1 LALTTLLGYCVQ
13 EGSHTVGT
21 GDHEDEP
28 VRLDGQVALVTGAGR
43 GIGRAIALGLSGAGA
58 SVAVC
63 ARSQDE
69 GARTTAEIAERKG
82 HALAVRADVSDRHDV
97 EHTVAQV
104 QAEMGLVD
112 LLVNNAGRSGGHQAR
127 AASDPDD
134 WWQTMEVNVRG
145 PLYCSRAVLPGML
158 ARGRGRIVNVSSH
171 AGFAAWPMMSDYA
184 VSKLALLRL
193 TENLAAETKGQGVH
207 VFAVVPGVV
216 RTAMT
221 EDALTCGEP
230 SIEQFFQWAFDNGL
244 DPPVGA
250 TAGLVAYLASGAADA
265 LSGRYVSTT
274 KELAGLPG
282 DHADVHQMIAAAED
296 IVEGD
301 LYVVGQ
307 RD

>member
-1 LALTTLLGYCVQ
+1 LSLTTLPGYCVQ
-13 EGSHTVGT
+13 EGSDTVGT
-21 GDHEDEP
+21 GDHDNEP
-28 VRLDGQVALVTGAGR
+28 VRLDGQVVLVTGAGR

-69 GARTTAEIAERKG
+69 VARTTADIAERNG
-82 HALAVRADVSDRHDV
+82 HALAVRADVSDRHNV
-97 EHTVAQV
+97 EHMVALV
-104 QAEMGLVD
+104 QAEMGPVD
-112 LLVNNAGRSGGHQAR
+112 LLVNNAGRSGRYQAL

-134 WWQTMEVNVRG
+134 WWRTMEVNVRG
-145 PLYCSRAVLPGML
+145 PLYCSCAVLPGML
-158 ARGRGRIVNVSSH
+158 ARGHGRIVNVSSH

-230 SIEQFFQWAFDNGL
+230 SIEQFFQWAFDSGL
-244 DPPVGA
+244 DAPAGA
-250 TAGLVAYLASGAADA
+250 TAELVAYLASGAADA
-265 LSGRYVSTT
+265 LSGRYVSAA
-274 KELAGLPG
+274 KGLAGLPG
-282 DHADVHQMIAAAED
+282 DHADVHDMVAAAAD
-296 IVEGD
+296 IQERD
-301 LYVVGQ
+301 LYVVRQ
-307 RD
+307 RE